1 MTCAGRGQCRTIV
14 GCPNKV
20 DKHVHAL
27 STRRLTACTLYCTA
41 PVHDVAAGGD
51 RWAHDVRRWA
61 RVAGQWCKWQ
71 CLLYDR
77 KTRDALVGFD
87 NVLAVAVLDGLT
99 ARWQLAI
106 LAGCEDL
113 LGGGCEGGSST
124 IAACACWLRVT
135 PCRSIAHFQLNPRT
149 QGRVVVPRWHACR
162 KTTVDDRWR
171 RRHWA
176 CLEPGWQAV
185 VMPGCKHTTS
195 SMNGVQRR

>member
-1 MTCAGRGQCRTIV
+1 MGGSGWCVNDRCRRMTSMRCRLHMMSMRWTL
-14 GCPNKV
+14 V
-20 DKHVHAL
+20 DMRWPRTM
-27 STRRLTACTLYCTA
+27 SDNRRLSKQSRQKTSMRCGNVCCMI
-41 PVHDVAAGGD
+41 
-51 RWAHDVRRWA
+51 A
-61 RVAGQWCKWQ
+61 RLAVI
-71 CLLYDR
+71 

-106 LAGCEDL
+106 MAGCEDL
-113 LGGGCEGGSST
+113 FGGGCEGGSST

-149 QGRVVVPRWHACR
+149 QGHVVVPRWHACR